1 MKFTW
6 GSLSLLRTLRFL
18 FDTRKIW
25 KHKMSL
31 RVQSNMKVEVTK
43 SYDSKIMKGY
53 IRFVCTSQHWS
64 KIQIC
69 TKSQIHLSLCFF
81 FSTLVSELRE
91 YCHLDTFNAS
101 CPHGSVIMMQ
111 SARYGRMRI
120 GRCLKTSYY
129 IGCRADVLPH
139 MDRICSGKRS
149 CVIKTVDSELL
160 KYHPCRKDL
169 MPYLEAQF
177 KCITSKYQLYCQ
189 SIVIK

>member
-1 MKFTW
+1 
-6 GSLSLLRTLRFL
+6 
-18 FDTRKIW
+18 
-25 KHKMSL
+25 MSA
-31 RVQSNMKVEVTK
+31 
-43 SYDSKIMKGY
+43 
-53 IRFVCTSQHWS
+53 QHRS
-64 KIQIC
+64 KIQC
-69 TKSQIHLSLCFF
+69 TKSQIHLSLYFF

-177 KCITSKYQLYCQ
+177 KCITSKYQLHCQ
-189 SIVIK
+189 SIVIKQIHLH